1 MAIRCFAA
9 IELDTVIAGGLGQW
23 QGVLKRKLAT
33 VGSGIS
39 WVRANQIH
47 LTLKFLGEVEDGGVM
62 EVCEA
67 LSLAAGECSPFEI
80 EVGGCGCFPPG
91 GSARV
96 VWAGI
101 TRGAE
106 ELAALQQVVDG
117 YLNEAGYPLEAR
129 RFSPHL
135 TLARI
140 KKPSV
145 GYEVR
150 DVVEKMELEIPA
162 VQEVGELTLFQSV
175 LTREGPVYTA
185 MHHAEL
191 GGKGGKP

>member
-1 MAIRCFAA
+1 MSMRCFAA
-9 IELDTVIAGGLGQW
+9 IELNTAIAGGLGQW
-23 QGVLKRKLAT
+23 QEVLKRKLAM
-33 VGSGIS
+33 VGSGVN
-39 WVRANQIH
+39 WVRSNQIH
-47 LTLKFLGEVEDGGVM
+47 LTLKFLGEVEDHAVM
-62 EVCEA
+62 EPCEA
-67 LSLAAGECSPFEI
+67 ISLAAEEYSPFEI

-91 GSARV
+91 GAARV

-106 ELAALQQVVDG
+106 ELIALQQIVDG
-117 YLNEAGYPLEAR
+117 YLQEAGYPLELR

-150 DVVEKMELEIPA
+150 DLVGKMELEIPV
-162 VQEVGELTLFQSV
+162 VQEVTELTLFQSI
-175 LTREGPVYTA
+175 LTREGPVYSA
-185 MHHAEL
+185 MHHAVL
-191 GGKGGKP
+191 GKTR